1 MWRCNDEV
9 RARAQELHS
18 QSKSDAKHYIG
29 MPYDISPRFFPLIVA
44 KIEECKERFHAI
56 CFVLYVS
63 IPLYSRTTLLPLD
76 LSEKRSR

>member
-29 MPYDISPRFFPLIVA
+29 MPIA
-44 KIEECKERFHAI
+44 KIEERIE
-56 CFVLYVS
+56 FVLYVS
-63 IPLYSRTTLLPLD
+63 IPLYICTTLLPLD